1 MKKVVAGVLVC
12 LSLTACSQTEKGA
25 GIGAASG
32 AIIGGLA
39 SGSWEGAAIGA
50 AAGGVG
56 GAVVG
61 NISERNDRRRRDQWS
76 HRGPRYDR
84 CYYRDRYGRCR

>member
-1 MKKVVAGVLVC
+1 MKKIISGVLVC
-12 LSLTACSQTEKGA
+12 LTLTACTQTEKGA

-39 SGSWEGAAIGA
+39 SGSWEGAAVGA

-56 GAVVG
+56 GAVAG
-61 NISERNDRRRRDQWS
+61 SISERNDRYRRDRWEQ
-76 HRGPRYDR
+76 RDRRYYGCR
-84 CYYRDRYGRCR
+84 YPDRYGRCR

>member
-1 MKKVVAGVLVC
+1 MKKIISGVLVC
-12 LSLTACSQTEKGA
+12 LTLTACSQTEKGA

-39 SGSWEGAAIGA
+39 SGTWEGAAVGA

-61 NISERNDRRRRDQWS
+61 NVSERNDRSRRERWEQ
-76 HRGPRYDR
+76 
-84 CYYRDRYGRCR
+84 RDRRYSGCRYQDQYGRCR

>member
-1 MKKVVAGVLVC
+1 MKKIISGVLIC
-12 LSLTACSQTEKGA
+12 LTLTACSRTEKAA

-39 SGSWEGAAIGA
+39 SGTWQGAAVGA

-61 NISERNDRRRRDQWS
+61 NISERNDRNRRDRWEPQD
-76 HRGPRYDR
+76 RRNYGCRYQD
-84 CYYRDRYGRCR
+84 YYGRCR